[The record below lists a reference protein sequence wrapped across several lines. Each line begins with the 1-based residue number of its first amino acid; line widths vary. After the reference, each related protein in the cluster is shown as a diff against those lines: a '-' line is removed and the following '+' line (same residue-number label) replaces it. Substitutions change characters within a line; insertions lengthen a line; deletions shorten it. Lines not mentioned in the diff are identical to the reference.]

1 MHPDRPVDHM
11 EVTVKDRKWHRVRRR
26 ALLLGVGF
34 VVLGLISGLF
44 AYESVKERGVTV
56 KRGAEAAAADRMA
69 VPPPIDVSR
78 PGTIETATFALG

>member
-1 MHPDRPVDHM
+1 M
-11 EVTVKDRKWHRVRRR
+11 KDRKWRRVRRR

-44 AYESVKERGVTV
+44 AYESVKQRGVTV
-56 KRGAEAAAADRMA
+56 KRGAEAATADRMA
-69 VPPPIDVSR
+69 VPPPMDVSR

>member
-1 MHPDRPVDHM
+1 M
-11 EVTVKDRKWHRVRRR
+11 
-26 ALLLGVGF
+26 LLGVGF

-44 AYESVKERGVTV
+44 AYESVRERGVAV
-56 KRGAEAAAADRMA
+56 KGSAEAAAADRMA